1 MMKTRYY
8 RLLTPLFV
16 LMALLMA
23 ACSSDS
29 EVTTDQQQSLPEG
42 MGRIRITIC
51 TPEANPNLT
60 RAVNTETTW
69 LVPDHDWEKLQSYR
83 ILICNST
90 DNTVVKIVSGTTTMG
105 TASTST
111 DESKYRQSAEIITE
125 IPEGRYHIFATANYA
140 DGYAVGD
147 VVDYQNATARFTNG
161 YSESNIPM
169 TGKLTNTNGTL
180 KTVTVTTGTEDAGTI
195 VVWRV
200 IGKMQFYFTNESAE
214 QIDILGVEV
223 EPINQASSNG
233 PGIYLFSQDDLTSTN
248 NLAAQDESTTKISKG
263 ITATWALHEDGTI
276 STPLDG
282 TLSETSLLT
291 SAQLTYGSKLTATG
305 TVTAEDEAKTK
316 LQKFKTGEDIVDID
330 EASVITLTVTPKNG
344 LPFKPTNL
352 SFTASR
358 VGTDGGKIAVVAGST
373 TLAEDQ
379 QPARYNGTGG
389 NHEPPFITKYNY
401 TLTNAATTD
410 PFVIKIYLYGLNQ
423 QKEIAFSDIVI
434 TGKVTDVELAMSG
447 TKEILT
453 LPPAPG
459 TGKKS
464 GREDVGPVAYT
475 PASAVTLAAN
485 GGTGTLFFYVNE
497 TDASFTTTQNQ
508 LSLRFKIRRGG
519 TIEELRY
526 GVTTHYADGSDGH
539 NGFNVIRRN
548 DWIHIP
554 VVLTDWQFRVEP
566 LAFVPIAGYPA
577 KTVSSDG
584 LTATFSTGG
593 MIALQPFVKKY
604 NDGTWRDFG
613 DSEIRNVSITWRSHA
628 GSEDMIATPFMYDP
642 VTRSIIGEL
651 NNTLAKGTYKTSVT
665 VSAQFAGPKDPNTG
679 EITLW
684 YDYTFT
690 FNVILQK

>member
-1 MMKTRYY
+1 MKTRYY

-16 LMALLMA
+16 LLALLMV

-29 EVTTDQQQSLPEG
+29 EVTTDQQQPLPEG

-51 TPEANPNLT
+51 TPEDNPNLT
-60 RAVNTETTW
+60 RAVNTTTPW
-69 LVPDHDWEKLQSYR
+69 IVPDHDWELLHSYR
-83 ILICNST
+83 ILIC
-90 DNTVVKIVSGTTTMG
+90 
-105 TASTST
+105 TASSSQEGKYEVVQVLDGSTMNDVTSDSYPYKQS
-111 DESKYRQSAEIITE
+111 DEITTE
-125 IPEGRYHIFATANYA
+125 IEEGSYTIFALANFA
-140 DGYAVGD
+140 DYSSYGVGSIID
-147 VVDYQNATARFTNG
+147 PNATLRVANG
-161 YSESNIPM
+161 YSEANIPM
-169 TGKLTNTNGTL
+169 TGKLDGA
-180 KTVTVTTGTEDAGTI
+180 VTVNAGSTTDAGTI
-195 VVWRV
+195 TVWRV
-200 IGKMQFYFTNESAE
+200 KAKMQFYLTNESAE
-214 QIDILGVEV
+214 QIEILGVEV
-223 EPINQASSNG
+223 EPINQASADG
-233 PGIYLFSQDDLTSTN
+233 PGIYLFSKDDLTSTN

-263 ITATWALHEDGTI
+263 ITATWALREDGTI

-316 LQKFKTGEDIVDID
+316 LQKFKTAEDIVDID
-330 EASVITLTVTPKNG
+330 VASVITLTVTPKSG

-434 TGKVTDVELAMSG
+434 TGTVTDVELAMSG
-447 TKEILT
+447 TKEYLT
-453 LPPAPG
+453 LPPASG

-651 NNTLAKGTYKTSVT
+651 NNTLATDTYKTSVT